1 MIKTRLLVVDDELF
15 VRELLEEYFS
25 KLDYLVDTAD
35 CAEHALELLE
45 EREYH
50 AALIDLKLPEMN
62 GIELLQQLRAQG
74 SSLPVVLMTGYPT
87 VDSAVGALRGQAADY
102 VLKPFR
108 LQELAGT
115 VAAAAAREGVSGVGL
130 PEFLQQQAKPAWK
143 SAGMEVT
150 DSGNSTRVPQV
161 SGRARGE
168 SARRL
173 RLTRRQ
179 PQSSRS

>member
-1 MIKTRLLVVDDELF
+1 MTKTRLLVVDDELF

-25 KLDYLVDTAD
+25 KLDYVVDTAD
-35 CAEHALELLE
+35 CAERALELLE
-45 EREYH
+45 EREYQ
-50 AALIDLKLPEMN
+50 AALFDLKLPEMS
-62 GIELLQQLRAQG
+62 GIELLQQVRALG
-74 SSLPVVLMTGYPT
+74 SSMPVVLMTGYPT

-115 VAAAAAREGVSGVGL
+115 VAAAANSVGVSEDAS
-130 PEFLQQQAKPAWK
+130 PEFLPERQEPAWE
-143 SAGMEVT
+143 SAGMEAAA
-150 DSGNSTRVPQV
+150 SGNQNRVRQV
-161 SGRARGE
+161 SGRGRVE
-168 SARRL
+168 SVRRL

>member
-25 KLDYLVDTAD
+25 KLDYLVDTTD
-35 CAEHALELLE
+35 CAESALELLE
-45 EREYH
+45 ERDYQ
-50 AALIDLKLPEMN
+50 AALFDLKLPGMD
-62 GIELLQQLRAQG
+62 GVELLQRVRSMG

-87 VDSAVGALRGQAADY
+87 VDSAVGALRGQASDY

-115 VAAAAAREGVSGVGL
+115 VAAAAARENVDEVGL
-130 PEFLQQQAKPAWK
+130 PEFLQERAEPAWE
-143 SAGMEVT
+143 SAGMEIA
-150 DSGNSTRVPQV
+150 DSSGHNRVPQV
-161 SGRARGE
+161 SDRARAE